1 MEFDRKR
8 IPMLQTIE
16 QSTSKFPAWS
26 IIWLHGLG
34 ADGGDFAPIVPELVR
49 SDWPGIRFV
58 FPHAPMRPVTI
69 NNGAV
74 MRAWYDIV
82 SMEFDKRA
90 DEAGLRASMAELDL
104 LIARERDR
112 GVPVSRIILAG
123 FSQGG
128 AVVLAHLLRQ
138 TVPVA
143 GVMAL
148 SSYLPLGGKNAEEIT
163 EAAKGIPVFMAH
175 GSFDPVVPIGLGEYS
190 RRQLQKFGLQV
201 QFKSY
206 PMQHNVCPDEI
217 RAMGDWLS
225 ERFATR

>member
-1 MEFDRKR
+1 
-8 IPMLQTIE
+8 MLQTIE
-16 QSTSKFPAWS
+16 ESTSKFPAWS

-34 ADGGDFAPIVPELVR
+34 ADGGDFAPIVPQLVR
-49 SDWPGIRFV
+49 PDWPGIRFV
-58 FPHAPMRPVTI
+58 FPHAPLRPVTI

-82 SMEFDKRA
+82 SMELDKRA

-128 AVVLAHLLRQ
+128 AVVLAHMLRQ

-143 GVMAL
+143 GVLAL
-148 SSYLPLGGKNAEEIT
+148 STYLPLGGRNAEEIT

-175 GSFDPVVPIGLGEYS
+175 GSFDQVVPLGLGEYS
-190 RRQLQKFGLQV
+190 RRQLQHLGLNV
-201 QFKSY
+201 LFKSY

-217 RAMGDWLS
+217 RAIGDWLS
-225 ERFATR
+225 ERFVTR